1 MAHVTRYFLDTEFI
15 EDGETI
21 KLLSVGVACEDGR
34 TFYAETDDV
43 DLDEANDWVKE
54 NVLPHL
60 TGDRQPR
67 FLIAYNLVEFVAA
80 GAGKPEFW
88 AYYGDYDWV
97 AVCQLFG
104 RMLDLPASWPMLCFD
119 IKQEAIRLGDPELPA
134 QSTTEHHALADALWN
149 VEAFNFLT
157 ALRTIDA
164 LSS

>member
-1 MAHVTRYFLDTEFI
+1 MSVTRYFLDTEFI

-34 TFYAETDDV
+34 MFYAETDDV
-43 DLDEANDWVKE
+43 DLESANDWVQA

-67 FLIAYNLVEFVAA
+67 PIIAYDLVEFVAA
-80 GAGKPEFW
+80 GAGTPEFW

-104 RMLDLPASWPMLCFD
+104 RMLDLPDSWPMLCLD
-119 IKQEAIRLGDPELPA
+119 IKQEAIRLGNPQLPA
-134 QSTTEHHALADALWN
+134 QSTTEHHALADAQWN
-149 VEAFNFLT
+149 LEAFNFLT